1 MGKQAGTPVSCSRC
15 GATAASLPLT
25 WTLQRDGR
33 GRREYLC
40 ERCTREHARDIEAKT
55 ATEWW

>member
-1 MGKQAGTPVSCSRC
+1 
-15 GATAASLPLT
+15 
-25 WTLQRDGR
+25 LQRDGR